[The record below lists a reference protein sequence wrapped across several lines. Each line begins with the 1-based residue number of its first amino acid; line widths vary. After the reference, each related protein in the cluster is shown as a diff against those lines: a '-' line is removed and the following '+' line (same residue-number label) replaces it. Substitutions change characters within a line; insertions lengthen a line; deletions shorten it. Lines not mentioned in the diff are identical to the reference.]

1 MCFRSTA
8 VTKVGS
14 LGSYADLPPRLLT
27 PNFLFLLH
35 AAKQSAYHDPQLDKL
50 NSNLQND
57 YFFRPKIGNNKLH
70 FRPTP
75 QLAKVRKSKN
85 NKIQNPQR
93 SQRTRPKK
101 SKAVSVLHVSRFTHT
116 TRQQNQNPQKSLS
129 RLDLL
134 LSFHRNKPKVELSM
148 PCVLTCLSFFPAR
161 ANLLVK
167 RLMGILLKTSETA

>member
-1 MCFRSTA
+1 M
-8 VTKVGS
+8 
-14 LGSYADLPPRLLT
+14 
-27 PNFLFLLH
+27 
-35 AAKQSAYHDPQLDKL
+35 
-50 NSNLQND
+50 
-57 YFFRPKIGNNKLH
+57 
-70 FRPTP
+70 
-75 QLAKVRKSKN
+75 RKSN
-85 NKIQNPQR
+85 INKIQNPQR

-101 SKAVSVLHVSRFTHT
+101 SKTVSVLHVPRFTHT

-167 RLMGILLKTSETA
+167 KLMGILLKTSKDGLKTSLSPLRFTNSQQNIKVSATPTVSASDHLM